1 MIEMESKSIDDIV
14 CEILSI
20 IQNLEEDA
28 QEYAHLYLQA
38 LKAAGWQGD
47 EDAVL
52 SELATTDKRLGELKE
67 E

>member
-1 MIEMESKSIDDIV
+1 MESKSIDDIV

-20 IQNLEEDA
+20 IQNLERAEDA